1 MLQYKQLDEGQGS
14 HQWHSSLFT
23 DLAFI
28 RKHLRYP
35 LSKKTLPSLL
45 VVSALLFLVF
55 RLGFITVL
63 LSKAHN
69 AVVFWFL
76 IGLVGVTVGVTI
88 YRYWVMLR
96 FTVISTPFFV
106 AENSKLLEAFLVA
119 QQLRL
124 YRHPNAPEVYQIMS
138 RPLGN
143 TRTEQREVMIF
154 IVDDKRILIN
164 SHVTGQRFAISGPS
178 GNSRKM
184 AHQLAAWLSSRQ
196 NGGTAIVVR

>member
-1 MLQYKQLDEGQGS
+1 MLQHKQLDDGHEG
-14 HQWHSSLFT
+14 HQWHSSLLA
-23 DLAFI
+23 DLTFI

-69 AVVFWFL
+69 AAVFWFL

-88 YRYWVMLR
+88 YRYWAMLR
-96 FTVISTPFFV
+96 FTVISTPFFM
-106 AENSKLLEAFLVA
+106 AENKRLLETFLVA

-124 YRHPNAPEVYQIMS
+124 YRHPEAPEVYQIMS
-138 RPLGN
+138 RPHGN
-143 TRTEQREVMIF
+143 SRNERREVMIF
-154 IVDDKRILIN
+154 IVDDKRMLIN
-164 SHVTGQRFAISGPS
+164 SHIAGQRFAINGPS
-178 GNSRKM
+178 DNSREM
-184 AHQLAAWLSSRQ
+184 AHQLAAWLTSNKNS
-196 NGGTAIVVR
+196 GGAILVR

>member
-1 MLQYKQLDEGQGS
+1 MQQHKQLDDGHQG
-14 HQWHSSLFT
+14 HQWQSSLLT

-45 VVSALLFLVF
+45 VLSALLFLVF

-69 AVVFWFL
+69 ALVFWFL
-76 IGLVGVTVGVTI
+76 IGLVGVTVAVTT
-88 YRYWVMLR
+88 YRYWAMLR
-96 FTVISTPFFV
+96 FSVIATPFFV
-106 AENSKLLEAFLVA
+106 AENSKLLEAFLMA

-124 YRHPNAPEVYQIMS
+124 YRHPDAPEVYQIMS

-143 TRTEQREVMIF
+143 TRNEQREVMIF

-164 SHVTGQRFAISGPS
+164 SHITGQRFAISGPS

-184 AHQLAAWLSSRQ
+184 AHQLADWLASRQ
-196 NGGTAIVVR
+196 NGGSSVVVH